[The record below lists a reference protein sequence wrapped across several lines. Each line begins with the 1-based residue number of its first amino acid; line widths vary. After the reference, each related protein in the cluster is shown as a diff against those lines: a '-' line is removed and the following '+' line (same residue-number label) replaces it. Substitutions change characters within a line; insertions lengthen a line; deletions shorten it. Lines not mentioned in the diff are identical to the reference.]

1 MSGHNNTKDEAR
13 PGRRKFIKAGT
24 AAAIAGLAGCLGGED
39 TDEPTESNPLEVEFF
54 GGVFQEVLDEH
65 LVEPFQEE
73 TGIPVESSAGT
84 SAGEPLQ
91 LNQAVQAGEAPI
103 DLVAASPVNRI
114 RGERLGNWYTYEESD
129 LPNID
134 NAVDDLVSYDEET
147 GAVTGVGAYGWFG
160 TIVSQTDLLDEP
172 VTSWESLWD
181 EDYTWSLSQASTTT
195 LLDITAEIFFDGA
208 ETLDTEEGIV
218 DVIEKIQE
226 VTDNVG
232 IWYDGEAEA
241 QQALLDENVEV
252 ASLFHDV
259 TLVMEDDGAPVS
271 TNFPEEGAIQ
281 NDANWVILE
290 STDFHEE
297 ALEFVNYTLRPEVQD
312 NISENLFTYPTIKDE
327 LLEMDDE
334 LQNRIFGPGVD
345 AAIRPNHAAKLEHE
359 EFLDETWRELVL

>member
-1 MSGHNNTKDEAR
+1 M
-13 PGRRKFIKAGT
+13 T
-24 AAAIAGLAGCLGGED
+24 AIGGLAGCLGDEE

-65 LVEPFQEE
+65 LIEPFRED

-91 LNQAVQAGEAPI
+91 LQQAVQAGEAPI

-134 NAVDDLVSYDEET
+134 NAVDDLVSYDQES
-147 GAVTGVGAYGWFG
+147 GAVSGVGAYGWFG
-160 TIVSQTDLLDEP
+160 TIVSQTDLLDEE
-172 VTSWESLWD
+172 VTSWEALWEQD
-181 EDYTWSLSQASTTT
+181 HTWALSESSQTT
-195 LLDITAEIFFDGA
+195 LLDITAEVFFDGA
-208 ETLDTEEGIV
+208 ETLDTEDGLVEV
-218 DVIEKIQE
+218 MEKIQE

-232 IWYDGEAEA
+232 VWYDGEAEA

-271 TNFPEEGAIQ
+271 TNFPEEGAVQ

-290 STDFHEE
+290 STDFPEE
-297 ALEFVNYTLRPEVQD
+297 ALEFVNYTLRPEVQQ
-312 NISENLFTYPTIKDE
+312 NISENLFTYPTVRDE
-327 LLEMDDE
+327 LLDMDEE
-334 LQNRIFGPGVD
+334 LQDRIFGPGVD
-345 AAIRPNHAAKLEHE
+345 AAIRPNHQTKIDNE
-359 EFLDETWRELVL
+359 EFLDETWREMVL